1 MAKKRLFRKR
11 LFRSEDDARQV
22 ARRLC
27 SDPVAADIIGSR
39 MFKADT
45 AGENSCFLHQ
55 SALHY
60 GTDCLCSV
68 CAPGAARGLFA
79 GVARHQ
85 P

>member
-1 MAKKRLFRKR
+1 MAKKKM
-11 LFRSEDDARQV
+11 FRSEDDARQV

-39 MFKADT
+39 MFQADV

-60 GTDCLCSV
+60 HTDCLCSV

-79 GVARHQ
+79 GVALHRWF
-85 P
+85 